1 MTDAMKSLLP
11 LVGALIVAAAPAASS
26 AQSPGAYWRGDICH
40 QQKPAAGAAAGPAI
54 GASSVTCLPYPP
66 RVVAHESNCRWVT
79 QDLGGAPQGFEV
91 CKDRDGVWRP
101 SGRS

>member
-1 MTDAMKSLLP
+1 MTAVMKPLLP

-40 QQKPAAGAAAGPAI
+40 QQKPAAGHAI

-66 RVVAHESNCRWVT
+66 RVVAHEANCRWVAE
-79 QDLGGAPQGFEV
+79 DVGGAAHDFEV